1 MHRRRTNLVTVI
13 SLVVVILTLIMTIS
27 SPVEAHH
34 LMGGHTPTTFVE
46 GLLSG
51 FGHPVIGLDHFAFIV
66 AMGIA
71 AGALGLSFA
80 SPMLFIIAS
89 MVGVMLHVGGLSFH
103 GSEVLV
109 ALTVL
114 VAGATIALRRASHR
128 WFWAVLF
135 LVAGLLH
142 GYAFGETIYGAEPSP
157 LVAYLVG
164 LSVIQAT
171 IALGFAFI
179 TRRGSTIEP
188 RLAGAAIAGIGFAIL
203 AGQILPA

>member
-13 SLVVVILTLIMTIS
+13 SLVILTLIMTIS

-51 FGHPVIGLDHFAFIV
+51 LGHPVIGLDHFAFIV

-89 MVGVMLHVGGLSFH
+89 MVGVMLHVGGLSFQ

-114 VAGATIALRRASHR
+114 VAGATIALRRSLHR
-128 WFWAVLF
+128 WFWAVMF

-142 GYAFGETIYGAEPSP
+142 GYAFGESIYGAEPSP
-157 LVAYLVG
+157 LIAYLVG
-164 LSVIQAT
+164 LSVIQAI

-179 TRRGSTIEP
+179 TQRSRMIEP

>member
-13 SLVVVILTLIMTIS
+13 SLVILTLIMTIS

-51 FGHPVIGLDHFAFIV
+51 LGHPVIGLDHFAFIV
-66 AMGIA
+66 GMGIA

-89 MVGVMLHVGGLSFH
+89 MVGVMLHVGGLSFQ

-114 VAGATIALRRASHR
+114 VAGATIALRRSLHR
-128 WFWAVLF
+128 WFWAVMF

-142 GYAFGETIYGAEPSP
+142 GYAFGESIYDAEPSP
-157 LVAYLVG
+157 LIAYLVG
-164 LSVIQAT
+164 LSVIQAI

-179 TRRGSTIEP
+179 TQRSRMIEP